1 MAAIQDDGV
10 VTKEEKKQ
18 IKKIK
23 KAIRAFSLSLKYEVR
38 AHDVIRGLVQ
48 ITDIGFAYTL
58 RRDDGHFSGVGYDP
72 SVKGTCYMNRHGD
85 IKGVPGYVFKLYFF
99 TEFVDDLI
107 QNGMAAAQRY
117 DRLCARVHAKDLL
130 CVFPDVKTFRL
141 LFSFPVWICFRG
153 SDPVDPVNSYV
164 ILFMRPAHKIA

>member
-1 MAAIQDDGV
+1 MDHHITGFLQFRNDTIRTEEKNDRIEMAAIQDDGV

-38 AHDVIRGLVQ
+38 AHDVIRGLAQ

-72 SVKGTCYMNRHGD
+72 RVKGACYMNRHGD
-85 IKGVPGYVFKLYFF
+85 P
-99 TEFVDDLI
+99 
-107 QNGMAAAQRY
+107 
-117 DRLCARVHAKDLL
+117 
-130 CVFPDVKTFRL
+130 
-141 LFSFPVWICFRG
+141 
-153 SDPVDPVNSYV
+153 
-164 ILFMRPAHKIA
+164 